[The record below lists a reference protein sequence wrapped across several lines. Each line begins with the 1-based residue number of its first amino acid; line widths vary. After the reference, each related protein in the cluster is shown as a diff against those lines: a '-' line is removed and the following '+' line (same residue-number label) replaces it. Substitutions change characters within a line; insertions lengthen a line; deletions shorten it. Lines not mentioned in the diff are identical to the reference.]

1 MAAVMLLGSLQTK
14 WSCLQLCK
22 VCSGYKLRP
31 QMGVRFDLM
40 LLWHSMSSFDSVRLS
55 VPAA

>member
-40 LLWHSMSSFDSVRLS
+40 LL
-55 VPAA
+55 